1 MARVT
6 QQRVRQ
12 MLLTTGDPL
21 DPNLLPEKLQL
32 FNELGEPLMIGGG
45 FSNRV
50 VKTENTAVLAQSA
63 VEIDTLELYPS
74 VRLYKIVTNRPA
86 RVRLYPTAAMRDS
99 DVVRSIGTK
108 PTGNHGR
115 LLEIVT
121 YVGLLEL
128 VLSPAVDMTSIDA
141 FDSDFYSTV
150 TNLDASAASV
160 AVTYHYFRTE

>member
-6 QQRVRQ
+6 QQRTRQ
-12 MLLTTGDPL
+12 MLLTTGDPQ

-50 VKTENTAVLAQSA
+50 VKTETTAMLNAGA
-63 VEIDTLELYPS
+63 VEADTLELYPS
-74 VRLYKIVTNRPA
+74 VRLYKIATNRPA
-86 RVRLYPTAAMRDS
+86 RVRLYPTSAQRDNDS
-99 DVVRSIGTK
+99 ARAIGIK
-108 PTGNHGR
+108 PQGNHGR
-115 LLEIVT
+115 LLEVVT

-128 VLSPAVDMTSIDA
+128 ILSPAVDMTSQDA
-141 FDSDFYSTV
+141 FDSNFYSTV
-150 TNLDASAASV
+150 TNLELISSSI